1 MSWSALTSAAGWADK
16 ALQAHLSNKPKGG
29 LSPEELTLCGSGE
42 AQAFRLIVESPRPD
56 WGKLLPLR
64 LAK

>member
-1 MSWSALTSAAGWADK
+1 LVDAAGWAEK
-16 ALQAHLSNKPKGG
+16 AREARSVEPKG
-29 LSPEELTLCGSGE
+29 LSPEKLALCGSGE
-42 AQAFRLIVESPRPD
+42 AQAFRWIVESPRPD